1 MNYDVVV
8 VGAGPAGLALAIHLK
23 RLAALHRSDAS
34 VVVID
39 KGSNVGANI
48 ISGCVMDPG
57 ALTELIPDWE
67 KLNFPVTTRVTA
79 EEIRFL
85 TKSCSVKLPHLAR
98 WGNTGNYIISLSQ
111 LCKSLAKY
119 AEDIGVEIYPGV
131 AVESVIIDNG
141 VVKGIKTGD
150 TGVLKD
156 GSFGPNY
163 QSGFEIFARQ
173 VVLAEGARGSL
184 TKEIIK
190 KFNLDAVAEPQTY
203 GLGLKEVWMVES
215 EKSKPGSVRHYLG
228 YPLNSNAYGGGFLY
242 HLENNLV
249 AVGLVT
255 ALDYKN
261 TYLNPYQE
269 FQKFKLHKEIFSVL
283 SGGKRL
289 EYGARVVTEGGI
301 QSLVKPTFPGGVIIG
316 DALGLI
322 NVPKIKGVNYAIKSG
337 IVAAEALVGT
347 LINNEIESSQYK
359 PNLYNS
365 YVYKDLYAVR
375 NFRPAFK
382 HGLFLGLAHAL
393 VDYVFKGRL
402 PYTLKHK
409 HSDRQK
415 TLKTKECKELQ
426 YIKPDNKITFDCQN
440 SLGLANISFNEEQI
454 CHLKLKDNKVPI
466 KLNLKEYAAPE
477 TRYCPAGVYEIIEDK
492 NSLVA
497 RLQINS
503 GNCLHCKACDI
514 KDPTGNI
521 TWTVPDGGSGPQY
534 SLM

>member
-23 RLAALHRSDAS
+23 QLAIHSGSDIS

-57 ALTELIPDWE
+57 ALTELIPNWE
-67 KLNFPVTTRVTA
+67 ELNFPITTKVTV

-85 TKSCSVKLPHLAR
+85 TKNSSVKLPHLAR
-98 WGNTGNYIISLSQ
+98 WGNAGNYIISLCQ

-119 AEDIGVEIYPGV
+119 AEDIGVEIYAGV
-131 AVESVIIDNG
+131 AVERAIIDNG
-141 VVKGIKTGD
+141 VVKGVKTGE

-163 QSGFEIFARQ
+163 QSAFEIYARQ

-184 TKEIIK
+184 CKEIIK
-190 KFNLDAVAEPQTY
+190 EFDLDAEAESQTY
-203 GLGLKEVWMVES
+203 GLGIKEVWRVES
-215 EKSKPGSVRHYLG
+215 TKSMTGRVSHYIG
-228 YPLNSNAYGGGFLY
+228 YPLNNNAYGGGFLY
-242 HLENNLV
+242 HLANNMV

-255 ALDYKN
+255 ALDYEN
-261 TYLNPYQE
+261 TYLNPYLE
-269 FQKFKLHKEIFSVL
+269 FQKFKLHKEISSVL

-301 QSLVKPTFPGGVIIG
+301 QSLIKPTFPGGVIVG
-316 DALGLI
+316 DALGLV

-337 IVAAEALVGT
+337 MIAAEALVHT
-347 LINNEIESSQYK
+347 LRTNETEASRYK
-359 PNLYNS
+359 ADLYNS
-365 YVYKDLYAVR
+365 YVYKELYAVR

-382 HGLFLGLAHAL
+382 HGVFLGLAHAF
-393 VDYVFKGRL
+393 VDYVFRGRL
-402 PYTLKHK
+402 PYTLKHGL
-409 HSDRQK
+409 SDGQK
-415 TLKTKECKELQ
+415 TLKKQECKEIQ
-426 YIKPDNKITFDCQN
+426 YTKPDNKITYDCQS
-440 SLGLANISFNEEQI
+440 SLGLSNINFSEEQI
-454 CHLKLKDNKVPI
+454 CHLKLKDDKVPI
-466 KLNLKEYAAPE
+466 QFNLRDYAAPE

-492 NSLVA
+492 NSLVT

-514 KDPTGNI
+514 KDPTENI

-534 SLM
+534 GLM